1 MRVLLDTCTFLWII
15 TNDPKLSSS
24 AREIFV
30 RPDNNVFLSTV
41 SSWEIV
47 VKYTLGRLPLPEPP
61 EKTVPNQRKLHE
73 IESLPLDEQAVL
85 HLAKLPGYHRDPFD
99 RMIVCQ
105 ALVHGLTILTPDE
118 TIQKYPARTI
128 W

>member
-1 MRVLLDTCTFLWII
+1 MKILLDTCTFLWII
-15 TNDPKLSSS
+15 TNDPKLSLS

-30 RPDNNVFLSTV
+30 NPDNNVFLSTV

-47 VKYTLGRLPLPEPP
+47 VKYTLGRLPLPQPP
-61 EKTVPNQRKLHE
+61 DKIIPNQRKLHE
-73 IESLPLDEQAVL
+73 IESLPLDEEATF
-85 HLAKLPGYHRDPFD
+85 HLTKLPDYHKDPFD

-105 ALVHGLTILTPDE
+105 ALVHGLTILSPDE
-118 TIQKYPARTI
+118 AIQKYPARTI

>member
-1 MRVLLDTCTFLWII
+1 MKILLDTCTFLWII
-15 TNDPKLSSS
+15 TNDPKLSLS

-30 RPDNNVFLSTV
+30 NPDNNVFLSTV

-47 VKYTLGRLPLPEPP
+47 VKYTLGRLPLPQPP
-61 EKTVPNQRKLHE
+61 DKIIPHQRKLHE
-73 IESLPLDEQAVL
+73 IESLPLDEEATF
-85 HLAKLPGYHRDPFD
+85 HLAKLPDHHKDPFD

-105 ALVHGLTILTPDE
+105 ALVHGLTILSPDE
-118 TIQKYPARTI
+118 AIQKYPARTI